1 MSKNPTPADVA
12 AKAEKNE
19 ETATPTETLNAPKVP
34 NQAAAP
40 ESHSS
45 EDGGDQ
51 SDEKVTFALR
61 LKGIASKLKEN
72 KKALV
77 ALGVVA
83 AVVVAGIVKSSS
95 GVEVEEM
102 DAEDQAE
109 LDAAREESEALS
121 DNA

>member
-34 NQAAAP
+34 SQAPAP
-40 ESHSS
+40 ENQTP
-45 EDGGDQ
+45 ENGCDQ

-61 LKGIASKLKEN
+61 LKGITDKLKEN

-83 AVVVAGIVKSSS
+83 AVVVAGIVKSSGIS
-95 GVEVEEM
+95 VEELEETDVETEGEEDLEN
-102 DAEDQAE
+102 DAV
-109 LDAAREESEALS
+109 
-121 DNA
+121 